1 MERDVVGSFAD
12 ATSASIDE
20 KLAALG
26 CFKTGSWTS
35 GAESGQ
41 VVARSQMPRS
51 WIALGSAPAEAAA
64 RAHKSLA
71 DSVRM
76 GLRGQILDEFSG

>member
-41 VVARSQMPRS
+41 VAARSQM
-51 WIALGSAPAEAAA
+51 A
-64 RAHKSLA
+64 RAR
-71 DSVRM
+71 VCP
-76 GLRGQILDEFSG
+76 GTGRGQGAQKLGRFGTDGPQGPNFG